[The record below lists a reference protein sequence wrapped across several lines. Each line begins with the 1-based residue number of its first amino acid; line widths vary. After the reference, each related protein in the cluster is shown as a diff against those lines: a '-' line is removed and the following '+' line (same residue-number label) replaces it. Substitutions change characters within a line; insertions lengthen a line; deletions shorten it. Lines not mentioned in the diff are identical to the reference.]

1 MNLPSF
7 FSFSP
12 EVQRARRLRQPL
24 VALETAVVTHG
35 LPYPVNASLAADMEA
50 EVRAHGAVPATVGV
64 VRGKV
69 CIGLEGSDLE
79 HLAADKPMRKISRRD
94 FGAAIARGESGGT
107 TVAGTLLA
115 AHRAGI
121 RVFAT
126 GGIGGVH
133 REAPFDVSADLPALA
148 ETPLVVVCAG
158 AKSILDLPA
167 TLERLETLSVPV
179 VGYRTDDFPAFYA
192 RRSGLPVP
200 LRADSPREVV
210 ALAQAHWQMGMNS
223 AVLLVVPPPEET
235 ALPEDFMERA
245 VAQALEEARAQGISG
260 QAVTPF
266 LLSRVAALTEGRS
279 LEANLSLLLNN
290 ARLAAQVAAAFPDV
304 GRKMV

>member
-7 FSFSP
+7 YSFSP
-12 EVQRARRLRQPL
+12 EVQRARRLGQPL

-50 EVRAHGAVPATVGV
+50 AVRSRGAVPATVGV

-69 CIGLEGSDLE
+69 CIGLQPEDLQ

-94 FGAAIARGESGGT
+94 FGAAIARRESGGT

-126 GGIGGVH
+126 GGIGGIH

-179 VGYRTDDFPAFYA
+179 VGYQTDAFPAFYA
-192 RRSGLPVP
+192 RKSGLPVP
-200 LRADSPREVV
+200 LRADSPAEVV
-210 ALAQAHWQMGMNS
+210 ALAQAHWDMGMRS
-223 AVLLVVPPPEET
+223 AVLLVVPPPAET
-235 ALPEDFMERA
+235 ALPEEFMEKA
-245 VAQALEEARAQGISG
+245 VAQALDEAHAQGVSG

-266 LLSRVAALTEGRS
+266 LLSRVAELTEGRS
-279 LEANLSLLLNN
+279 LQSNLSLLLNN
-290 ARLAAQVAAAFPDV
+290 ARVAAQVSAAFPPQ
-304 GRKMV
+304 GRKVV